1 MRRLAPAAALFIAA
15 CATTPP
21 PPAAPVEPP
30 KPVVVEKPESGTL
43 IGLTA
48 NELVSRLGTP
58 RLQIREGQG
67 TKLQFAVPACILDAY
82 LYPSAP
88 GGGVQRV
95 THVDTRNHQGNDVN
109 QQSCITAIEAR

>member
-1 MRRLAPAAALFIAA
+1 MRRLFPLAALFVAA

-21 PPAAPVEPP
+21 PPPAPVEPP

-67 TKLQFAVPACILDAY
+67 TKLQFAVSACILDAY
-82 LYPSAP
+82 LYPPAP
-88 GGGVQRV
+88 GGGVLRV
-95 THVDTRNHQGNDVN
+95 AHVDTRSRQGTDVN
-109 QQSCITAIEAR
+109 QQNCITAIEAR

>member
-1 MRRLAPAAALFIAA
+1 MRRLAPVATLFLAA

-21 PPAAPVEPP
+21 PPAPVEPP
-30 KPVVVEKPESGTL
+30 KPAVVEKPETGTL
-43 IGLTA
+43 IGLTS

-95 THVDTRNHQGNDVN
+95 THVDTRNRQGTDVN
-109 QQSCITAIEAR
+109 QQNCITAIEAR